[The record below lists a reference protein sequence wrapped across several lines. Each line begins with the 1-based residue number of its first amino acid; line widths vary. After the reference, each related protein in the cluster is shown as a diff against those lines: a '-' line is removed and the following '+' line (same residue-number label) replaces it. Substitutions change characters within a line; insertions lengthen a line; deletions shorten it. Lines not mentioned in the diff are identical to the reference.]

1 LVRSAYL
8 KIILRY
14 RPSLSLSG
22 VCGDV
27 EQPDRDEVLDS
38 YAGSRRFALGRPRD
52 LSLLAGPDRLL
63 FLRALAADDPATAL
77 WSLDLPAGEER
88 LLADPYVLLGGE
100 AEVIPAAELRRRER
114 LRESARGIVAYS
126 TDSAGRLAAFALSG
140 RLFVCDLQTGA
151 TRAVPAGGQ
160 CVDPQIDPAGTAVAY
175 LHERSLR
182 VVRLDGEI
190 IAEFSDDD
198 PEVSYG
204 AADFAAAEEQ
214 SRHHGFWWS
223 PDGRQLLV
231 ARVDTSDVTACWL
244 ADPSYNEETPVLLR
258 YPRAGYANAIIRLVV
273 AGLDGATVDVTG
285 APDERL
291 PYLVAA
297 RWERGRP
304 PTLVLLARDQHLAE
318 VRTVD
323 PATGETALVHTETD
337 PAWLQLMPGTPR
349 WLPDGRLLR
358 AAISEDTYRLFAGDE
373 PCTPPGLQV
382 SGVVAAGTRT
392 VFQATTEPTEQ
403 HLYALDHAT
412 GEIEQLTQEP
422 GLHNGVVRG
431 DLLAVSSETLDS
443 DGVTVRVYRDG
454 GLLATVGSLPREPAF
469 APRVTLLKSGER
481 ELRTAVIFPRDG
493 YRPTGPLPIIMAPY
507 GGAAQ
512 QVLKARRL
520 FNEPQWLA
528 DHGFAV
534 IVADGR
540 GSPGRGPGWERAF
553 YLDVATP
560 PLDDQV
566 AALESVTAR
575 YPGELDAGRVG
586 IRGWSF
592 GGYLSALAVLRRPD
606 VFSAAVAGAPVS
618 DWRYYDT
625 AATERWLGHPE
636 FHPEA
641 YDRTS
646 LLPLAAGLRRPL
658 LLIHGLADDNV
669 HPRHTL
675 LLSKELLA
683 ARREHATLMLPGVTH
698 MVWQPPAIA
707 GILRAQADFFG
718 RWLAARD
725 G

>member
-1 LVRSAYL
+1 VDQAAL
-8 KIILRY
+8 
-14 RPSLSLSG
+14 
-22 VCGDV
+22 
-27 EQPDRDEVLDS
+27 DEVLAS

-52 LSLLAGPDRLL
+52 LTLLPDPDRLV

-77 WSLDLPAGEER
+77 WSLDLGTGEER
-88 LLADPYVLLGGE
+88 MLADPRALLAGA

-140 RLFVCDLQTGA
+140 RLFVCDLETGD
-151 TRAVPAGGQ
+151 TRPVPTGGE
-160 CVDPQIDPAGTAVAY
+160 CVDPHIDPTGAAVAY

-182 VVRLDGEI
+182 VVTLDGEI
-190 IAEFSDDD
+190 ILELIGDD

-214 SRHHGFWWS
+214 DRHHGFWWS

-231 ARVDTSDVTACWL
+231 ARVDTSNVTLCWL
-244 ADPSYNEETPVLLR
+244 ADPSYLEETPVRLR
-258 YPRAGYANAIIRLVV
+258 YPRAGYGNAVVRLVV
-273 AGLDGATVDVTG
+273 AGLDGSTVAVTG

-291 PYLVAA
+291 PYLMAA

-304 PTLVLLARDQHLAE
+304 PTLVLLARGQHLAE
-318 VRTVD
+318 IRTVD
-323 PATGETALVHTETD
+323 PATGETSLVHADTD
-337 PAWLQLMPGTPR
+337 PAWLQLMPGTPS
-349 WLPDGRLLR
+349 WLPDGSLLR
-358 AAISEDTYRLFAGDE
+358 AAISEDTYRLFTGDE
-373 PCTPPGLQV
+373 PCTPAGLQV

-392 VFQATTEPTEQ
+392 VFLATTEPTEQ
-403 HLYALDHAT
+403 HVYALDHAT
-412 GEIEQLTQEP
+412 GEIEQLTRDA
-422 GLHNGVVRG
+422 GLHTGAVRG
-431 DLLAVSSETLDS
+431 NLLAISSETLDS
-443 DGVTVRVYRDG
+443 DGVTVRVYADG
-454 GLLATVGSLPREPAF
+454 RQLAAVGSLPRQPVF
-469 APRVTLLKSGER
+469 APEVTLLKSGER

-493 YRPTGPLPIIMAPY
+493 YRPPGPLPILMAPY
-507 GGAAQ
+507 GGASR

-528 DHGFAV
+528 DQGFAV
-534 IVADGR
+534 VVADGR

-575 YPGELDAGRVG
+575 YPGELDPDRVG

-618 DWRYYDT
+618 DWRFYDT
-625 AATERWLGHPE
+625 AATERWLGHPDE
-636 FHPEA
+636 HPEA
-641 YDRTS
+641 YERTS
-646 LLPLAAGLRRPL
+646 LFPLAAGLRRPL

-675 LLSKELLA
+675 LLSGELLA
-683 ARREHATLMLPGVTH
+683 GSREHAVLMLPGVTH
-698 MVWQPPAIA
+698 MVWQPPVIA
-707 GILRAQADFFG
+707 GMLRAQVDFFR
-718 RWLAARD
+718 RWLGA
-725 G
+725 GT